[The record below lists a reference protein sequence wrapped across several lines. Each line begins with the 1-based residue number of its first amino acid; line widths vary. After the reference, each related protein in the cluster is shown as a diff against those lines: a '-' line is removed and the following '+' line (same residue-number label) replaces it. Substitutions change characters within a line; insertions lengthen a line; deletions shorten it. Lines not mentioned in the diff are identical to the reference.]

1 MKTTG
6 RPRLCEMEMFAVCR
20 RIRPGQSRKVFVPKA
35 SSKWGV
41 DGKLQPLA
49 GSFSGAHFKR
59 VTRRV
64 K

>member
-1 MKTTG
+1 
-6 RPRLCEMEMFAVCR
+6 MEMFAVCR